1 MLRLLEPGAALV
13 PGVVDAAAGIAAEAV
28 GMVVEGDER
37 RIAALEALPGN
48 RRAGRR
54 GGDGGARLRDGQGA
68 VRGKL
73 AREQVGEGGRGA
85 VPRAGQV
92 AAQDGNAVAPA
103 RFQPF
108 ERLVERAN
116 GAEDGRRPLLVPR
129 GEGVGE
135 ARRRDLVVVVVRE
148 EPRVVGNGR
157 LERGEP
163 LRGRALPLVRV
174 GPPVGGDRRRLLREG
189 VRGRID
195 EGGAEAELA
204 ASDVGALVRPDED
217 AAPAVGRLPPED
229 ARAVG
234 RGRVREERPAVEP
247 HRVGVRPVRQ
257 VADAGIGEEPD
268 EGARDAG
275 VVGDL
280 RGLRPDAPR
289 LLHPALGVE
298 RAAELLEAHR
308 GRRGAAPVAAHVEA
322 SAAVEVQQIADRRR
336 VARGGVSEE
345 APPALGDP
353 AERGGV
359 AVRARVGRRE
369 LADAV
374 EAQDG
379 VAALDVGGA
388 VQPEVRVRALDAVD
402 RPAPR
407 RRRAGRE
414 VRLGDER
421 PDGVRAASAPHEPPP
436 VAGHE
441 GEGAE
446 RGLFHLYRTT
456 TTVPLESE
464 P

>member
-1 MLRLLEPGAALV
+1 M
-13 PGVVDAAAGIAAEAV
+13 
-28 GMVVEGDER
+28 
-37 RIAALEALPGN
+37 
-48 RRAGRR
+48 
-54 GGDGGARLRDGQGA
+54 
-68 VRGKL
+68 
-73 AREQVGEGGRGA
+73 
-85 VPRAGQV
+85 
-92 AAQDGNAVAPA
+92 
-103 RFQPF
+103 
-108 ERLVERAN
+108 
-116 GAEDGRRPLLVPR
+116 
-129 GEGVGE
+129 
-135 ARRRDLVVVVVRE
+135 VVRE
-148 EPRVVGNGR
+148 KPRVVGNGR

-163 LRGRALPLVRV
+163 LRGRALPLLHV
-174 GPPVGGDRRRLLREG
+174 GPPVGGDRRRPFREG

-195 EGGAEAELA
+195 EGGAKAELA
-204 ASDVGALVRPDED
+204 AADVGALVRPDED

-257 VADAGIGEEPD
+257 VADAGVGEEPD

-289 LLHPALGVE
+289 ILHRALGVE

-308 GRRGAAPVAAHVEA
+308 VRRGAAPVAAHVE
-322 SAAVEVQQIADRRR
+322 SPPAVQAEQVANGRR
-336 VARGGVSEE
+336 VARGGVAEK

-359 AVRARVGRRE
+359 AVRARVGRRKR
-369 LADAV
+369 ADAV
-374 EAQDG
+374 EAQHG

-388 VQPEVRVRALDAVD
+388 VQSEVRVRALDAVD

-436 VAGHE
+436 VAGHK

-446 RGLFHLYRTT
+446 RSRFHLYRTMT
-456 TTVPLESE
+456 TMPLERV